1 MALKIERQTTI
12 GKPIKNPM
20 RLAQSIETAQLKPKS
35 WLKRLVK
42 ALFSSSD
49 MDYSQWEKLESKRTS
64 YQMKNQGLF

>member
-1 MALKIERQTTI
+1 MALKIKRQTTI
-12 GKPIKNPM
+12 EKPIKNPM
-20 RLAQSIETAQLKPKS
+20 RLAQSVEAVQLKPKS

-49 MDYSQWEKLESKRTS
+49 LDYTQWEKLESKRTS